1 MKCIIPLA
9 GPDIYTKKYG
19 LKPAYEIDGEPLL
32 FRALHSRNWYGHSLN
47 EEDLIFVLRD
57 FEQLNELKK
66 LIASYFPKGRQL
78 IIPDFTCGALM
89 SSMAGAS
96 LITNFR
102 EAIVVDLVD
111 ILFSSD
117 FEPETIFNGDK
128 NISGIIPY
136 FRSDNHKYSY
146 LKLSKNQNV
155 LRTQEKEVI
164 SNNASAGVYFFR
176 DTHSF
181 LKALS
186 YSLVHKETLSYNNL
200 LYLCPSFN
208 GLIKRSGVV
217 KAVEVDDVRDIS
229 TFLL

>member
-1 MKCIIPLA
+1 MKCIVPLA
-9 GPDIYTKKYG
+9 GPDIYTRKYG

-57 FEQLNELKK
+57 FEQLNVLKK
-66 LIASYFPKGRQL
+66 LIASYFPKGRQV
-78 IIPDFTCGALM
+78 IIPDLTCGALM
-89 SSMAGAS
+89 SSLAGTA
-96 LITNFR
+96 LITNFG
-102 EAIVVDLVD
+102 EAIAVDLVD

-117 FEPETIFNGDK
+117 FEPETIFNADK

-146 LKLSKNQNV
+146 LKLSENQDV
-155 LRTQEKEVI
+155 LRTREKNII
-164 SNNASAGVYFFR
+164 SDKASAGVYFFR
-176 DTHSF
+176 NIHYF

-186 YSLVHKETLSYNNL
+186 YSLEHKRTLAFKNL

-208 GLIKRSGVV
+208 GLIKGSGVV

-229 TFLL
+229 TFLR